1 VGDDVKLYAVCPSCG
16 PPLSHPSVREAAPH
30 ALCVLCHQEVDW
42 VEVCGPPDEHDEL
55 GGEA

>member
-1 VGDDVKLYAVCPSCG
+1 MKLYAVCPSCG
-16 PPLSHPSVREAAPH
+16 PTLSHPSVREAAPH